1 MPELP
6 EVETTV
12 RDLRPRV
19 VGRGFRQVEVLVP
32 RMVRAPSPEGL
43 RCGLPGRRVEA
54 LERRGKYIL
63 FRLDQGALVV
73 HLMMGGSLLL
83 VAPEDR
89 ARVARPEPRVYP
101 ERSRR
106 EGRTGEAWMARDPAK
121 YTRFRFLLDDG
132 SELWLVNPRTLG
144 NVWLVEDADQVVGKL
159 GPEPLD
165 PEFTPR
171 VLAGRLKGHGA
182 PIKPLLLDQNVVA
195 GIGNIYADESL
206 FLAGIRPE
214 RPADELAEAEVVRL
228 HGSIRAALERGLRF
242 RGTSLGDFL
251 DPFGEQGSHQT
262 QLAVFRRQGQPCRV
276 CGTIIQK
283 KMFRGRGTH
292 FCPQC
297 KR

>member
-19 VGRGFRQVEVLVP
+19 VGRSFRQVEVLIP

-73 HLMMGGSLLL
+73 HLMMGGSLLF
-83 VAPEDR
+83 VAPQDR
-89 ARVARPEPRVYP
+89 SGPAHPEPAEGPV
-101 ERSRR
+101 
-106 EGRTGEAWMARDPAK
+106 EGRIGKPWIARDPAK
-121 YTRFRFLLDDG
+121 YTRLRFLLDDG
-132 SELWLVNPRTLG
+132 AELWLVNPRTLG

-171 VLAGRLKGHGA
+171 VLAERLKGHGA

-214 RPADELAEAEVVRL
+214 RPADELTEAEVVRL
-228 HGSIRAALERGLRF
+228 HASIRAALERGLRF

-262 QLAVFRRQGQPCRV
+262 QLAVFRRQGQPCPV
-276 CGTIIQK
+276 CGIIIQK

-292 FCPQC
+292 FCPSCQ
-297 KR
+297 K